1 MVFRTLLGSNYVDA
15 WSQLEASKVSQF
27 KDKNPLKWGL
37 DPEVLKVVPQGSL
50 IADEGLAR
58 PLIYADRTKA
68 LKNAQIV
75 FGYSNTRLITEWENL
90 MVAKTKRLAGCM
102 TEFSSDNRGHCAA
115 ETKIFGEIEQAMIRV
130 VGELPNPPMFY
141 DGADVERIQN
151 LMKGKI

>member
-1 MVFRTLLGSNYVDA
+1 MVFRTLLGSNYVDL

-27 KDKNPLKWGL
+27 KDKNVSKWGL

-50 IADEGLAR
+50 VADESLAR
-58 PLIYADRTKA
+58 PLIYAEKTKA

-90 MVAKTKRLAGCM
+90 MVAKTKRLAECM
-102 TEFSSDNRGHCAA
+102 TEFSRDNWGHCAA
-115 ETKIFGEIEQAMIRV
+115 ETKIFTEIELAMIRV
-130 VGELPNPPMFY
+130 VGELPDPPLFY

-151 LMKGKI
+151 LMKPNI